1 MNKIKLSANDIKEIS
16 KVIEEYKVEADYF
29 TLTRNNVSA
38 IGYTLDLEYSTEIK
52 GRMCTVIVP
61 VVSVHQW

>member
-1 MNKIKLSANDIKEIS
+1 MNKIILSANDIKEIT
-16 KVIEEYKVEADYF
+16 KVIEEYKVDYF

-38 IGYTLDLEYSTEIK
+38 IGYCIDLEYSTTIN

-61 VVSVHQW
+61 VVGTEKW